1 MITNDDPEGQP
12 LLFPIED
19 VSNHDVKSL
28 DSSKKV
34 LNDTGSRLLR
44 KSASHEPQLS
54 RQDMHTRELVESLT
68 SFRSSMSHLGCVFG
82 EYAMDPK
89 FWFATMCFEN
99 WLAINSCILKGS
111 WVCPSEVR
119 DGLRDFLLKSQN
131 PRTLDLLTRNHNGRI
146 LDGESAR
153 QIFQRAE
160 VERQRFEIAYKALR
174 KLEDTSTI
182 DTSGTEISCQSVYHL
197 PHSAI
202 SEHNSCSEPIHLLED
217 LESIGTLLHHMV
229 EAGKNEPTIMLSSKD
244 QFDASSARTCK
255 LERDLVQAK
264 AFRAMTNIQ
273 YLCDGVQDKLL
284 DTRIDELE
292 QSWKEEK
299 CFRGEVVA
307 CLLRHTKT
315 DLEGC
320 EKVFEVT
327 RNHRSRN
334 GAFLDLR
341 KFGRCCGPDA
351 SLVSVTSA

>member
-28 DSSKKV
+28 DSSKKAI
-34 LNDTGSRLLR
+34 NDTGSCLLR
-44 KSASHEPQLS
+44 YSASHEPQVS
-54 RQDMHTRELVESLT
+54 RQDMHARELVESLT

-131 PRTLDLLTRNHNGRI
+131 PRTLDLLTRNHNDRVLG
-146 LDGESAR
+146 GESAR

-202 SEHNSCSEPIHLLED
+202 SEHHSCSEPIHLLED

-229 EAGKNEPTIMLSSKD
+229 EAGKNEFTMMLDWKD

-255 LERDLVQAK
+255 LERDLLQVK
-264 AFRAMTNIQ
+264 AFRTMINIQ
-273 YLCDGVQDKLL
+273 YLCEELQGKLL
-284 DTRIDELE
+284 DIRIDELE

-307 CLLRHTKT
+307 CLLQHAKT
-315 DLEGC
+315 DSEGC
-320 EKVFEVT
+320 EEISEVT
-327 RNHRSRN
+327 RNHRSVTE
-334 GAFLDLR
+334 AFLDLR
-341 KFGRCCGPDA
+341 KFGRCCGLNA
-351 SLVSVTSA
+351 SPVSVTSA